1 MLAMGVALL
10 PRACNTGASW
20 LTQRAQLR
28 GMDPGN
34 AISMAALYPALV
46 TVLSVAARM
55 ERPTPL
61 KFAGTVLAVL
71 SGVCFA
77 KAE

>member
-1 MLAMGVALL
+1 VLAMGVALL
-10 PRACNTGASW
+10 PGACNTGASW

-46 TVLSVAARM
+46 TVLSVAVRM
-55 ERPTPL
+55 ERPG
-61 KFAGTVLAVL
+61 ARNGTLRRGEDGAPRR
-71 SGVCFA
+71 S
-77 KAE
+77 